1 MINGMRNKNEREYWK
16 GKNIDSLRVNNEK
29 STN

>member
-16 GKNIDSLRVNNEK
+16 SKNMDRGRVNNEK